1 MTDQPSEAYEVVQGA
16 RTTML
21 YIGYN
26 LHGVRRISAQSP
38 ARHRPPPDLPVWG
51 DAGRRET
58 PSLGDKVQFLSRR
71 ESYPD
76 RPDRIEIIETHFSLV
91 FLTDT
96 HAFKLKK
103 PMQGDG
109 FDFRS
114 IAARRHNAVAELRL
128 NRRLAPGVYLGVVPL
143 TLEAN
148 GHLALGGPGEPVD
161 WLVRMV
167 RLEADR
173 MFDRRIGRRDW
184 HYAEIEGLAH
194 RLAEFFATARPI
206 RLSGPRQKT
215 RITEELR
222 ATLAA
227 FPAAR
232 EKRLLT
238 GLKPIAMRLDA
249 FMTRRA
255 ASFRQRVHDRRLVD
269 GHGDLRPEHV
279 YLRDMPRIIDCL
291 EFRADL
297 RQLDPLNEIAYL
309 ALECRRLGGPD
320 IGSHLLRRYRARTG
334 DTAPRELVRFYAAL
348 NALIRAR
355 IAICRLAEPGTR
367 TPKEWTARAA
377 AYLAIAAKESRLLS
391 R

>member
-1 MTDQPSEAYEVVQGA
+1 MPEGPSRSCTTDSGPICAVE
-16 RTTML
+16 T
-21 YIGYN
+21 
-26 LHGVRRISAQSP
+26 
-38 ARHRPPPDLPVWG
+38 
-51 DAGRRET
+51 GR
-58 PSLGDKVQFLSRR
+58 KVQFLSRPD
-71 ESYPD
+71 SYPEH
-76 RPDRIEIIETHFSLV
+76 PSGVEAIETHYSWV

-96 HAFKLKK
+96 HAYKLKK
-103 PMQGDG
+103 PAQGDG

-114 IAARRHNAVAELRL
+114 VAARRRNALAELRL

-173 MFDRRIGRRDW
+173 MFDRRIGRGDW

-194 RLAEFFATARPI
+194 RLAGFFATARRVRMSAP
-206 RLSGPRQKT
+206 QFKT
-215 RITEELR
+215 RIAEELR
-222 ATLAA
+222 ATLVA
-227 FPAAR
+227 FREAR

-238 GLKPIAMRLDA
+238 ELTPIARRLDA
-249 FMTRRA
+249 FMAHRAPLFRR
-255 ASFRQRVHDRRLVD
+255 RIQDRRLVD

-279 YLRDMPRIIDCL
+279 YLRDLPRVIDCL

-309 ALECRRLGGPD
+309 ALECRRLGGPA
-320 IGSHLLRRYRARTG
+320 IERHLLRRYRARTG
-334 DTAPRELVRFYAAL
+334 DTAPCELVRFYAAL

-355 IAICRLAEPGTR
+355 IAICHLAEPGNR
-367 TPKEWTARAA
+367 TPREWTARSAT
-377 AYLAIAAKESRLLS
+377 YLAIAAKASRQIS